1 MITKGIIEKVDG
13 YKALVRLPIYN
24 NSAASKHSTKTED
37 LPKATFCSLP
47 NIEIPFAKGDIVFVG
62 FEDNDTNKPIILGH
76 LYKAEGNPATP
87 GLNLSTLKTS
97 SSTKLSNNT
106 WIGDVTPNELSALS
120 GIKGNIQKQIDN
132 LLSNTSASN
141 NSSGD
146 VDLSEIEESIQN
158 EVSQRRLQDTQLN
171 TRINDLQNLITNHNH
186 DNLYSSISHNHDSN
200 YLKLSGGNMTGLVSF
215 NEGLGVEL
223 KTQSNSK
230 YLIYGNGSAN
240 DALYVQIKDS
250 NDSIT
255 GYYKLLDSNGIL
267 YNNNEQVS
275 TISHNHDLVYAPL
288 SHTHEYL
295 PLTGGTI
302 SGNLTISGTITQQGS
317 TYETHAEKVY
327 SKKDY
332 IYLREGQTGGL
343 ANGDY
348 SGFEFVKYDGT
359 NNGRLVVDNQG
370 IARVGDVGSE
380 QPLATREESPTNGG
394 YAKWNSTTYRFE
406 TSTTDDDLVTRK
418 TAQTIT
424 GQKTFTQELIKS
436 QINGY
441 WGYQIKNTGY
451 KLGDA
456 NPSSNIG
463 LGRFIV
469 YGSDNNYIS
478 YVQTTVNSGENANKL
493 QLKVD
498 GSSSSNTTVTLVSN
512 HSDSAKNYVATNRP
526 LILQD
531 KVELKYNN
539 STNSLEFNFL

>member
-97 SSTKLSNNT
+97 SSTRLSSST

-141 NSSGD
+141 DSSGD
-146 VDLSEIEESIQN
+146 VDLSEIEQSIQN
-158 EVSQRRLQDTQLN
+158 EASQRRLQDTQLN
-171 TRINDLQNLITNHNH
+171 VRINDLQNLITNHNH
-186 DNLYSSISHNHDSN
+186 DSD

-215 NEGLGVEL
+215 NKGLGIEL

-230 YLIYGNGSAN
+230 YLIYGNGSTN

-250 NDSIT
+250 NDDVT

-275 TISHNHDLVYAPL
+275 TISHNHDSLYAPL
-288 SHTHEYL
+288 NHSHNYL
-295 PLTGGTI
+295 PLSGGTI
-302 SGNLTISGTITQQGS
+302 TGNLTISGTITQQGS
-317 TYETHAEKVY
+317 AYETHAEKVY

-332 IYLREGQTGGL
+332 IYLRDGQTGGL
-343 ANGDY
+343 ASGDY
-348 SGFEFVKYDGT
+348 SGIEFVKYDGT
-359 NNGRLVVDNQG
+359 NNGRLVVDNEG
-370 IARVGDVGSE
+370 TARVGDVGDE
-380 QPLATREESPTNGG
+380 RPLATRDESSNLTNKGLAIWDG
-394 YAKWNSTTYRFE
+394 STYSFKTSSVFTTDNNGNLLAPVQASSSDTGKDNMIRIPIITGT
-406 TSTTDDDLVTRK
+406 TSTESRQIAKVHGIELGMDGRNYLNFNEYGGIFNFYKTDEAFTTTGDGDRV
-418 TAQTIT
+418 AQIT
-424 GQKTFTQELIKS
+424 PEG
-436 QINGY
+436 
-441 WGYQIKNTGY
+441 
-451 KLGDA
+451 
-456 NPSSNIG
+456 
-463 LGRFIV
+463 
-469 YGSDNNYIS
+469 IS
-478 YVQTTVNSGENANKL
+478 
-493 QLKVD
+493 
-498 GSSSSNTTVTLVSN
+498 
-512 HSDSAKNYVATNRP
+512 
-526 LILQD
+526 IQD
-531 KVELKYNN
+531 KVQLHFNN
-539 STNSLEFNFL
+539 STNSLEFKFL